1 MYKVHSNVAGKQSN
15 GIEGLY
21 GSSLALLT
29 DLYQLSMACGYW
41 KAGTGD
47 RDAVFHL
54 TYRRPPFGG
63 GYAIAGGIAPAIAY
77 LRTLRFGADDL
88 EYLASIPDATGAPL
102 FPKGYL
108 DALAAM
114 KFSCT
119 VDAVPEGS
127 LVFAHEPIIRIQGP
141 MMQAQLVET
150 ALLTM
155 VNFQTLIA
163 TKASRITAAAKGAPV
178 LEFGLRRAQG
188 IDGGLAAARAAYI
201 GGTHATSNVL
211 AGKLFGIP
219 VKGTHAHSWVM
230 FHGDELSSFREYA
243 AALPGNCT
251 FLVDTYDTLDGV
263 RNAITVGKELR
274 TIGHELQGIRLDS
287 GDLAY
292 LSIEARKLL
301 DEAGFP
307 DARIVA
313 SNDLD
318 ENLVLA
324 LQEQG
329 AKIDTWGIGTK
340 LVTAFDQPALGGVYK
355 LGAVKEEQGWRDVIK
370 LSEQPIKISNPGI
383 LQVKR
388 LRRGGELVGDVIYCS
403 EQGFAGPTLF
413 DIEDPSRQSY
423 TPPHDTAED
432 LLVRYLDKG
441 EVVRNP
447 DDLATARARAAGEL
461 AQLSPRTRRFLN
473 PQPYPVGL
481 DKHVHAKKQRLIAE
495 ARGASPGVGHA

>member
-1 MYKVHSNVAGKQSN
+1 MVGRQSN
-15 GIEGLY
+15 EIEDVY

-47 RDAVFHL
+47 REAVFHL
-54 TYRRPPFGG
+54 TFRRPPFGG
-63 GYAIAGGIAPAIAY
+63 GYAIAGGIAPALAY
-77 LRTLRFGADDL
+77 LRTLRFTDDDI
-88 EYLASIPDATGAPL
+88 EYLATLPDATGHPM
-102 FPKGYL
+102 FPRGFL
-108 DALAAM
+108 DLLADM
-114 KFSCT
+114 KFSCS

-127 LVFAHEPIIRIQGP
+127 LVFAHEPIFRIQGP
-141 MMQAQLVET
+141 MIQAQLVET

-163 TKASRITAAAKGAPV
+163 TKASRITAAAKGAAV
-178 LEFGLRRAQG
+178 MEFGLRRAQG
-188 IDGGLAAARAAYI
+188 IDGGLAASRASYI

-243 AALPGNCT
+243 KALPGNCT

-263 RNAITVGKELR
+263 RNAIVVGKELR
-274 TIGHELQGIRLDS
+274 SKGHTLQGIRLDS
-287 GDLAY
+287 GDLAH
-292 LSIEARKLL
+292 LSIEARRML
-301 DEAGFP
+301 DEAGFQ

-318 ENLVLA
+318 ENLINSLH
-324 LQEQG
+324 EQG
-329 AKIDTWGIGTK
+329 ARIDTWGIGTK

-355 LGAVKEEQGWRDVIK
+355 LGAVKEPAGWRDVIK

-388 LRRGGELVGDVIYCS
+388 LRKQGELVGDVIYCTA
-403 EQGFAGPTLF
+403 QGFAGPTLF
-413 DIEDPSRQSY
+413 DIEDPSRTAF
-423 TPPHDTAED
+423 TPSHDSAED
-432 LLVRYLDKG
+432 LLVRYIEG
-441 EVVRNP
+441 GVMIREP
-447 DDLATARARAAGEL
+447 DDIATARSRAASDL
-461 AQLSPRTRRFLN
+461 SQLSARTRRFLN

-481 DKHVHAKKQRLIAE
+481 DKNVHARKQLLIAR
-495 ARGASPGVGHA
+495 ARGPEAGDA

>member
-1 MYKVHSNVAGKQSN
+1 
-15 GIEGLY
+15 
-21 GSSLALLT
+21 
-29 DLYQLSMACGYW
+29 MACGYW
-41 KAGTGD
+41 KAGTAD
-47 RDAVFHL
+47 REAVFHL

-77 LRTLRFGADDL
+77 LRSLTFTADDL
-88 EYLASIPDATGAPL
+88 EFLATLPDPEGKPL
-102 FPKGYL
+102 FPAGFIDSL
-108 DALAAM
+108 RD
-114 KFSCT
+114 FRFTCT

-127 LVFAHEPIIRIQGP
+127 LVFAHEPILRVTGP
-141 MMQAQLVET
+141 IIQAQLVET

-163 TKASRITAAAKGAPV
+163 TKASRVAAAAKGAPF

-188 IDGGLAAARAAYI
+188 IDGGLSASRAAYL
-201 GGTHATSNVL
+201 GGASATSNVL

-263 RNAITVGKELR
+263 RNAIIVGKELQK
-274 TIGHELQGIRLDS
+274 TGHTLQGIRLDS
-287 GDLAY
+287 GDLAH

-301 DEAGFP
+301 DEAGFAS
-307 DARIVA
+307 ARIVA

-318 ENLVLA
+318 ENLINA
-324 LQEQG
+324 LHEQG

-340 LVTAFDQPALGGVYK
+340 LVTAFDQAALGGVYK
-355 LGAVKEEQGWRDVIK
+355 LGAVREASNGSAPGAWRDVIK
-370 LSEQPIKISNPGI
+370 LSEQPIKISNPGV

-388 LRRGGELVGDVIYCS
+388 LRRGGELVGDVIYDR
-403 EQGFAGPTLF
+403 EQGFAGPTLY
-413 DIEDPSRQSY
+413 DIEDPTRPQS
-423 TPPHDTAED
+423 TPPHDSAED
-432 LLVRYLDKG
+432 LLVTYLDNG
-441 EVVRNP
+441 ELVRNP
-447 DDLATARARAAGEL
+447 DDLETCRARAAAEL

-481 DKHVHAKKQRLIAE
+481 DRHVNTRKQQLIKA
-495 ARGASPGVGHA
+495 ARGDHA